1 LQYLPTDA
9 IDIAR
14 IPILGKQV
22 AKINDLEKMPYA
34 ELADMEVRIDKLR
47 IKMRSEMQ
55 CARRLVGLAKEHDL
69 DIHDPFGKG
78 PEGTVAVTYRDPR
91 APRTPGRDAADTALD
106 GCATKGAKPARKISS
121 SGDLRCGNGP

>member
-1 LQYLPTDA
+1 M
-9 IDIAR
+9 
-14 IPILGKQV
+14 